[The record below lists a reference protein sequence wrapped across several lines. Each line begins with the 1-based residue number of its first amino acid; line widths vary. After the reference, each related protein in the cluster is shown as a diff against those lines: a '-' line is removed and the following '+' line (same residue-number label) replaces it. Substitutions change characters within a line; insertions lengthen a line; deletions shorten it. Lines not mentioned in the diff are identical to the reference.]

1 MCLEDRFLITL
12 YNQKVA
18 IPIKAMADAVSLTEN
33 ALHSIIHR
41 IQRGYP
47 DYLVVHEEATDAIVL
62 SPNSALEKDV
72 RQFLSEGGFTAINE
86 QEFRDY
92 YAREMEEYTRLQKL
106 KRMLQQYRW
115 VKWTAGVL
123 LFVGVG
129 IGVAALVKA
138 KRKNTFQPGTGS
150 EVLSKWY

>member
-12 YNQKVA
+12 YNQQAA
-18 IPIKAMADAVSLTEN
+18 ISIKAMADAVSLTEN

-41 IQRGYP
+41 IQKGYP
-47 DYLVVHEEATDAIVL
+47 DYVIVQEEATDALVL
-62 SPNSALEKDV
+62 SPNDTLEKQV

-86 QEFRDY
+86 QEFREY

-123 LFVGVG
+123 LSFG
-129 IGVAALVKA
+129 IGIGMAALVKA
-138 KRKNTFQPGTGS
+138 KIK
-150 EVLSKWY
+150 